1 MLRIILKWLNQ
12 KQNYV
17 NYQSSVESMIS
28 FQEKLSDMLV
38 KGRVYF
44 EDLQASE
51 CYIVQDISNKC
62 DYFYENPTNHRHD
75 FQNFNIK
82 RNEYIYDKVN
92 MNEAIKNYTIEDS
105 VRNRA
110 IALNLLHELEHSY
123 KTSNKFIEKF
133 DKYTYQNIFF
143 DIKKD
148 SVAQIK
154 NDAEN
159 LLLQNEFI
167 FEDFKN
173 TYLDEIQSK
182 SKGLEEIGIFYPFKL
197 NHDIFKSQHFLF
209 EINHLKFQKNDKNIL
224 EIVNKFY
231 KNYGINCHKSKDV
244 FTLEHYFAYPGYSYS
259 KYFAYFD
266 PFKNYEKYKNKYND
280 INENITSQKQ
290 EFKNFIF
297 KLFDL
302 FNEAQIAIVK
312 FQHENLL
319 DALITTRSKDRQYS
333 IRDLVDIRVKQIEN
347 GELPL
352 QGFRGQLYRAILHAF
367 KNQPEDFVFSKTT
380 KIDDMK
386 GFAHVPEYF
395 KQEARFILADFLS
408 VINKDDSSKLQY
420 IVDYYTEKLDV
431 VSKEY
436 KLNHKN
442 KKVIHEMLLDLA
454 FFYNNHNK
462 EKLSKPFN
470 STIAKIYEENQK
482 KSIEKRIDFDFQR
495 KFMQQ
500 YNDYFNMYKPSEVK
514 MEDGKIKY
522 MMMF

>member
-1 MLRIILKWLNQ
+1 MLEIILEWLNQ
-12 KQNYV
+12 KENYV
-17 NYQSSVESMIS
+17 NYKPSIDSMIS
-28 FQEKLSDMLV
+28 FQEKLSNMLV
-38 KGRVYF
+38 NGRVHF

-51 CYIVQDISNKC
+51 CYIIQDILNKC
-62 DYFYENPTNHRHD
+62 DYFYESPTNHRHN
-75 FQNFNIK
+75 FINFNIK
-82 RNEYIYDKVN
+82 RNEYICDKVN
-92 MNEAIKNYTIEDS
+92 MSEAIKNYTIEDS
-105 VRNRA
+105 VQNRA

-123 KTSNKFIEKF
+123 RTNNKFIEKF

-148 SVAQIK
+148 SVTQTN

-159 LLLQNEFI
+159 LLRQNEFI

-173 TYLDEIQSK
+173 TYLDKIQSK
-182 SKGLEEIGIFYPFKL
+182 SRGLKEIGIFYPFKL
-197 NHDIFKSQHFLF
+197 DHDIFENKHFLF
-209 EINHLKFQKNDKNIL
+209 ELNHLKFQRNDKNFL
-224 EIVNKFY
+224 KIVNKFY
-231 KNYGINCHKSKDV
+231 QNYGINCHKSEEI
-244 FTLEHYFAYPGYSYS
+244 FTLEHYFAYSGYGYL

-266 PFKNYEKYKNKYND
+266 PFKNYEKYKDAYKN
-280 INENITSQKQ
+280 IHENITSKKL
-290 EFKNFIF
+290 EFKIFIF
-297 KLFDL
+297 RLFEF
-302 FNEAQIAIVK
+302 FNEAQVVIVK

-333 IRDLVDIRVKQIEN
+333 VRDLVDIRMKEIEN
-347 GELPL
+347 GEFLL
-352 QGFRGQLYRAILHAF
+352 QGFDRQVYCAILHAF

-380 KIDDMK
+380 KIDDMN

-395 KQEARFILADFLS
+395 KQEAQLILADFLS

-431 VSKEY
+431 LSKEY
-436 KLNHKN
+436 KLHHQN
-442 KKVIHEMLLDLA
+442 KKVIHAMLLDLV
-454 FFYNNHNK
+454 FFYNDPNK

-470 STIAKIYEENQK
+470 STIAKIYEENQRK
-482 KSIEKRIDFDFQR
+482 NIEKSIDFDFQR

>member
-17 NYQSSVESMIS
+17 NYQPSVDSLTS

-62 DYFYENPTNHRHD
+62 DYFYEKPTNHHYN

-123 KTSNKFIEKF
+123 KTNNKFIEKF

-182 SKGLEEIGIFYPFKL
+182 SKGLEEIGIFYPF
-197 NHDIFKSQHFLF
+197 
-209 EINHLKFQKNDKNIL
+209 
-224 EIVNKFY
+224 
-231 KNYGINCHKSKDV
+231 
-244 FTLEHYFAYPGYSYS
+244 
-259 KYFAYFD
+259 
-266 PFKNYEKYKNKYND
+266 
-280 INENITSQKQ
+280 
-290 EFKNFIF
+290 
-297 KLFDL
+297 
-302 FNEAQIAIVK
+302 
-312 FQHENLL
+312 
-319 DALITTRSKDRQYS
+319 
-333 IRDLVDIRVKQIEN
+333 
-347 GELPL
+347 
-352 QGFRGQLYRAILHAF
+352 
-367 KNQPEDFVFSKTT
+367 
-380 KIDDMK
+380 
-386 GFAHVPEYF
+386 
-395 KQEARFILADFLS
+395 
-408 VINKDDSSKLQY
+408 
-420 IVDYYTEKLDV
+420 
-431 VSKEY
+431 
-436 KLNHKN
+436 
-442 KKVIHEMLLDLA
+442 
-454 FFYNNHNK
+454 
-462 EKLSKPFN
+462 
-470 STIAKIYEENQK
+470 
-482 KSIEKRIDFDFQR
+482 
-495 KFMQQ
+495 
-500 YNDYFNMYKPSEVK
+500 
-514 MEDGKIKY
+514 
-522 MMMF
+522 